1 MKKLSVFL
9 ILAMLL
15 PLIFSCGGNE
25 TSIEQNTSTPTVDV
39 SLPETDNMQ
48 ELLDCDNFVEKTS
61 SPEVV
66 EGASV
71 TDGRG
76 VISGYCEKGSVIY
89 FVREGKVLKKT
100 NSVDGTF
107 LVEFEIKQNDS
118 PLRLDVYAKND
129 SKGFS
134 ESVEVRLFYKTK
146 IEEVSQSIVRFGS
159 DGWLF
164 FTNTEPQYTNN
175 EILEDRVIS
184 SITRRAKQKVDWLK
198 QNKDAELI
206 YLLIPNT
213 NELYSEHMPSEIVKG
228 KESLMKQVGAALAE
242 GGATVITINDELFA
256 HKDDGFDLYHKTD
269 SHWTEYGA
277 YFGYKALFDHI
288 SKEFPAAAPRPMS
301 DFAFE
306 RIVKDAGDLY
316 FDLGFDET
324 KFQVTSTFASEKFD
338 TGVDMPKYMTDSATR
353 INEATMEYMEF
364 SSGKTDLP
372 NIFVMR
378 DSYSVMMFDWIAE
391 RCQNVVYKP
400 LWEFG
405 FHTEDIEN
413 MDVDYVIYIICE
425 MNIMSILR

>member
-1 MKKLSVFL
+1 MKKLYVFL

-15 PLIFSCGGNE
+15 PLVFSCGENE
-25 TSIEQNTSTPTVDV
+25 TSNESTTSIPTEI
-39 SLPETDNMQ
+39 SLPDTDNMQ
-48 ELLDCDNFVEKTS
+48 ELLDSDTFVEKTI
-61 SPEVV
+61 SPEIV

-76 VISGYCEKGSVIY
+76 VISGYCEKGAVIY
-89 FVREGKVLKKT
+89 FVREGKVLKKV

-107 LVEFEIKQNDS
+107 LAEFEIKQNDS
-118 PLRLDVYAKND
+118 PLILDIYAKTD

-134 ESVEVRLFYKTK
+134 ESAEVRLFYKTK
-146 IEEVSQSIVRFGS
+146 VEEVAQDIVRFGS

-175 EILEDRVIS
+175 EVLDEKTTS

-198 QNKDAELI
+198 SNKDAELI

-213 NELYSEHMPSEIVKG
+213 NEIYSENMPSEIVKG
-228 KESLMKQVGAALAE
+228 EKSLMDQVGAALAE
-242 GGATVITINDELFA
+242 GGATVITITDDLFA

-277 YFGYKALFDHI
+277 YFGYKAIFDHI
-288 SKEFPAAAPRPMS
+288 SKKFPAAAPRPIS
-301 DFAFE
+301 DFTFE
-306 RIVKDAGDLY
+306 RVTKDAGDLY

-324 KFQVTSTFASEKFD
+324 KFKVTSTFATEKFE
-338 TGVDMPKYMTDSATR
+338 TGVDMPKYMTDNATR

-364 SSGKTDLP
+364 SSGNSELP
-372 NIFVMR
+372 NIYVMR

-391 RCQNVVYKP
+391 RCQNVIYKP

-405 FHTEDIEN
+405 FRTKEIEN
-413 MDVDYVIYIICE
+413 IDVDYVIYIICE

>member
-1 MKKLSVFL
+1 MKKFSVLLLLAL
-9 ILAMLL
+9 ILPIL
-15 PLIFSCGGNE
+15 FSCGGE
-25 TSIEQNTSTPTVDV
+25 TSDVSNTSSPTEV
-39 SLPETDNMQ
+39 SLPDTDDMQ
-48 ELLDCDNFVEKTS
+48 ELLDSDTFVEKTI
-61 SPEVV
+61 SPEIV

-76 VISGYCEKGSVIY
+76 VVSGYCETGAVIY
-89 FVREGKVLKKT
+89 FCREGKVLSKV

-107 LVEFEIKQNDS
+107 LAEFEIKQNDS
-118 PLRLDVYAKND
+118 PLMLDIYAKTD

-134 ESVEVRLFYKTK
+134 ESVEVRLFFKTK
-146 IEEVSQSIVRFGS
+146 IEELAQSIVRFGS

-175 EILEDRVIS
+175 DVLEEKLTNM
-184 SITRRAKQKVDWLK
+184 ITRRAKQKVDWLK

-213 NELYSEHMPSEIVKG
+213 NEIYSEHMPSSIVKG
-228 KESLMKQVGAALAE
+228 SESLMKQVGDALTE
-242 GGATVITINDELFA
+242 GGATVLTVTDELFA
-256 HKDDGFDLYHKTD
+256 HKDDGFDLFHKTD

-277 YFGYKALFDHI
+277 YFGYKTLFDYI
-288 SKEFPAAAPRPMS
+288 SKDFPAAAPRPMT
-301 DFAFE
+301 DFTFE
-306 RIVKDAGDLY
+306 RVVKDAGDLY
-316 FDLGFDET
+316 YDLGFDET
-324 KFQVTSTFASEKFD
+324 KFKVTSTFATEKFD
-338 TGVDMPKYMTDSATR
+338 TGVDMPKYMTDDATR
-353 INEATMEYMEF
+353 INEATMEYMSF
-364 SSGKTDLP
+364 SSSDTSKP
-372 NIFVMR
+372 NVFVMR

-405 FHTEDIEN
+405 FHTEEIEG